1 MGYKTPPHPKWTSEN
16 NPRKKKG
23 TKHPFSKQLITELE
37 SEREIIVEGILI
49 DSDESSGKAKIKVIM
64 PTLKMVTAQL
74 LKAAAKGN
82 LKAMEM
88 VMDRVEGKPI
98 QKIITEEEKESGF
111 DLSKLTDD
119 ELSEFNKLETRRDEL
134 LSKCIIE
141 E

>member
-16 NPRKKKG
+16 NPRKQKG

-49 DSDESSGKAKIKVIM
+49 ENDEARGRAKIKVVM

-88 VMDRVEGKPI
+88 VMDRVEGKPL
-98 QKIITEEEKESGF
+98 QKIITEEEKESSF